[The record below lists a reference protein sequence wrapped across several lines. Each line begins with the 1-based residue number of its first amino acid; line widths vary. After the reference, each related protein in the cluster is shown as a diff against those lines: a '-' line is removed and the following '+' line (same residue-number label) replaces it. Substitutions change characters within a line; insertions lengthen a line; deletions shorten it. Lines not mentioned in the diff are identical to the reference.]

1 MVDALRAFLNRPL
14 RDSDRPRLFA
24 IAVALVLAAAALLAM
39 LDDPPSPRADAEPAE
54 PSAMPTAAGP
64 PAASSEPLVSEQA
77 PSEEANPPAALE
89 ASSAHVTRAKQA
101 ARGFLAG
108 YLPYAYGRRDAR
120 RIAHA
125 SPQLRRRLASERPR
139 VPAAERRRRPRL
151 VLLQADSVG
160 RSQAGMRAQVADGAR
175 RYTVPLELERTAA
188 GWVVT
193 ELGT

>member
-1 MVDALRAFLNRPL
+1 M
-14 RDSDRPRLFA
+14 
-24 IAVALVLAAAALLAM
+24 
-39 LDDPPSPRADAEPAE
+39 
-54 PSAMPTAAGP
+54 
-64 PAASSEPLVSEQA
+64 ASEEA

-89 ASSAHVTRAKQA
+89 ASSADVTRAKQA
-101 ARGFLAG
+101 ARRFLAG
-108 YLPYAYGRRDAR
+108 YLPYAYGRRAAG

-139 VPAAERRRRPRL
+139 VPPAERRRRPRL
-151 VLLQADSVG
+151 LLLQADSVG
-160 RSQAGMRAQVADGAR
+160 RSRAGMRAQVADGAR

>member
-1 MVDALRAFLNRPL
+1 VVDRVRAFLNRPL

-39 LDDPPSPRADAEPAE
+39 LDDPGSPRADAEPAE
-54 PSAMPTAAGP
+54 PSPLPADPRPSAAN
-64 PAASSEPLVSEQA
+64 SEPLVSAEA
-77 PSEEANPPAALE
+77 PSEEANPPAALK
-89 ASSAHVTRAKQA
+89 ASSAHVTQARRA
-101 ARGFLAG
+101 ARRFLAG

-120 RIAHA
+120 QIAHA
-125 SPQLRRRLASERPR
+125 SPQLRRRLANERPR

-151 VLLQADSVG
+151 LLLQADSVG
-160 RSQAGMRAQVADGAR
+160 RLRAGMRALVGDGAR

-193 ELGT
+193 DLGT

>member
-1 MVDALRAFLNRPL
+1 MVDGVRAFLNRPL

-39 LDDPPSPRADAEPAE
+39 LDDPPSPQSEAEPAE
-54 PSAMPTAAGP
+54 PSPMPTTAGL
-64 PAASSEPLVSEQA
+64 PAASSVPLVSEEA

-89 ASSAHVTRAKQA
+89 ASSAHVTQAKQA
-101 ARGFLAG
+101 ARRFLAG
-108 YLPYAYGRRDAR
+108 YLPYAYGQRDAR
-120 RIAHA
+120 QIAHA

-139 VPAAERRRRPRL
+139 VPPAERRRRPRL

-160 RSQAGMRAQVADGAR
+160 RSRAGMRAQVTDGER
-175 RYTVPLELERTAA
+175 RYTVPLRLERTAG

-193 ELGT
+193 ALGT